1 MFSVHTNFKAKSAFS
16 ISSGPKSI
24 FEKLRFRDVGLVWK
38 VSLKKKKKKM
48 FSNFSDVV

>member
-16 ISSGPKSI
+16 ISSGLKNI

-38 VSLKKKKKKM
+38 VSLTIGEKKM
-48 FSNFSDVV
+48 FSNFSYVV

>member
-16 ISSGPKSI
+16 ISSGLKSI

-38 VSLKKKKKKM
+38 VSLTIGEKKM
-48 FSNFSDVV
+48 FSNFSYVV